1 MTLLGKLLLL
11 FNLAFGLLLATW
23 AFNFYANGID
33 WTDRA
38 DKGVPVGE
46 FAIRAAKLEE
56 LWKGAAPAQAEWLTE
71 RGQLS
76 KTENR
81 LVTERVWYDKEIR
94 YVWFGPA
101 KGKGVFEVASADKDD
116 PKTGVKKGQILLD
129 DEGNPKLK
137 QPLDAKGNPLLLLS
151 LAEYNKE
158 DDDTL
163 QMLKD
168 VIAKHVKQIDEAIK
182 WTDLIIGDKAK
193 GIRGYHDRIADEQ
206 AKNVELL
213 AEIKLVR
220 PRYIN
225 TMVEAQL
232 INKRH
237 EQMIKRVE
245 ELKKLKVASK

>member
-1 MTLLGKLLLL
+1 MTLLGKLLVV

-23 AFNFYANGID
+23 AFNFYANGVD

-38 DKGVPVGE
+38 DKDAPPGQL
-46 FAIRAAKLEE
+46 AIRAAKLTE
-56 LWKGAAPAQAEWLTE
+56 LWKGAAPAQTEWLSE
-71 RGQLS
+71 RGNVS

-81 LVTERVWYDKEIR
+81 LVAERVWYDKEIR
-94 YVWFGPA
+94 YVFFGPA
-101 KGKGVFEVASADKDD
+101 KGKGVFEVAIAKKDD
-116 PKTGVKKGQILLD
+116 AKAGVKKGQILLD
-129 DEGNPKLK
+129 DRGD
-137 QPLDAKGNPLLLLS
+137 PLLVPPTDAKGNPLQLLS
-151 LAEYNKE
+151 LTEYNKE

-163 QMLKD
+163 QSLKA

-193 GIRGYHDRIADEQ
+193 GIRGYQDRIGDEK

-237 EQMIKRVE
+237 DQMMKRVA